1 MVVTV
6 EEYNKNLSLL
16 LNANAPVFAQLPA
29 IENVYNIDAATR
41 EIDSPDYISVER
53 DHKSETLYFAID
65 RYVGYMDLA
74 TTSCIITYRNE
85 EAKITKYYCVPFY
98 DIYTFNK
105 EKKMLVPWCLDAAVA
120 AKAGRVHYSFQFFKI
135 SDTLDEDGQPI
146 KVLSYSLNT
155 QMGES
160 FIREGM
166 EIKNGEMDSNYLLNA
181 TQYQELKSNIDMLS
195 EKVKGV
201 YWTIIPD

>member
-1 MVVTV
+1 MVVTA

-74 TTSCIITYRNE
+74 STSCIITYRNE
-85 EAKITKYYCVPFY
+85 EAKIARYYCVPFY
-98 DIYTFNK
+98 DIYTFSK
-105 EKKMLVPWCLDAAVA
+105 EKKMLVPWCIDAAVA
-120 AKAGRVHYSFQFFKI
+120 AKAGTVHYSFQFFKI
-135 SDTLDEDGQPI
+135 TKTHDENGQEVKLI
-146 KVLSYSLNT
+146 SYSLNT
-155 QMGES
+155 QQGES
-160 FIREGM
+160 KIRQGM
-166 EIKNGEMDSNYLLNA
+166 EIDVDEMDSDYLLKP
-181 TQYQELKSNIDMLS
+181 TQYQELKESIDTLS

-201 YWTIIPD
+201 YWTILD

>member
-1 MVVTV
+1 MVVTA

-29 IENVYNIDAATR
+29 VENIYNIDAATR

-74 TTSCIITYRNE
+74 STSCIITYRNE
-85 EAKITKYYCVPFY
+85 EAKIAKYYCVPFY
-98 DIYTFNK
+98 DIYTFSK
-105 EKKMLVPWCLDAAVA
+105 EKKMLIPWCIDAAVA
-120 AKAGRVHYSFQFFKI
+120 AKAGKVTYSFQFFKI
-135 SDTLDEDGQPI
+135 SETNDENGQPV

-155 QMGES
+155 QPGS
-160 FIREGM
+160 SRIKQGM
-166 EIKNGEMDSNYLLNA
+166 EIDKEEMDTDYLLKA
-181 TQYQELKSNIDMLS
+181 TQYQELKSNIDMLT
-195 EKVKGV
+195 EQVKGV
-201 YWTIIPD
+201 YWTILD